1 MSDAIDGMYLT
12 ALEAGVDP
20 ERFWGLSFGEVVDC
34 VKSYSER
41 RERDFKNSVRL
52 RFLQAEVMARHLT
65 LEKRDP
71 APQPW
76 DYYPDLFKE
85 EEAVYR
91 KATKEEELE
100 RFKERRRQY
109 AQTMNRM
116 RRGL

>member
-1 MSDAIDGMYLT
+1 MYPA
-12 ALEAGVDP
+12 ALEAGIAP
-20 ERFWGLSFGEVVDC
+20 ERFWGMSFGEAADII
-34 VKSYSER
+34 KAYSEK

-52 RFLQAEVMARHLT
+52 RFLQAEVITRCLT

-76 DYYPDLFKE
+76 DYYPDLFREERESYEKATEKE
-85 EEAVYR
+85 E
-91 KATKEEELE
+91 TE

-109 AQTMNRM
+109 AEAMNRM